1 LVLKSRSA
9 RLFGATAAQNVRWVA
24 DGNWAGDQRP
34 VAVPLGINTVYAA
47 LVPDIAD
54 LFVSCPAGRTDQP
67 VGAQFD
73 VLRPPAARG
82 ADTTMTTTMP
92 TNQMTTHMTTNQPA
106 NMTTPTTWND
116 GEWRAHAA
124 CSNFDTNLFFP
135 EPEATDALAQ
145 IARAKAVCAACPV
158 RENCLEFAIRTRQ
171 LDGVWGGHTPEE
183 RRSIRRRRQAAA
195 RKAAA

>member
-1 LVLKSRSA
+1 MQ
-9 RLFGATAAQNVRWVA
+9 AAA
-24 DGNWAGDQRP
+24 DGDGAGDPRL
-34 VAVPLGINTVYAA
+34 VVVPIGISTVYAA
-47 LVPDIAD
+47 LVHSIAEM
-54 LFVSCPAGRTDQP
+54 LAILPGTVNESAGASRTVLQSPAR
-67 VGAQFD
+67 
-73 VLRPPAARG
+73 RG
-82 ADTTMTTTMP
+82 VEKTMTTTTML
-92 TNQMTTHMTTNQPA
+92 TTLT
-106 NMTTPTTWND
+106 MTTPTTWNE

-135 EPEATDALAQ
+135 EPEAPDALAQ
-145 IARAKAVCAACPV
+145 IAKAKAVCAACPV